1 MSDMQK
7 GPNLEDQEKLSI
19 LTKQQRA
26 AYFLRQ
32 QKMSY
37 AKIARELK
45 ISASAARQL
54 IYGAERRF
62 REYDRYIEAD
72 RRNTVP
78 VDFPVTRGELL
89 LMLSGLRF
97 LEEEVEKG
105 FHKVTSYDWKAR
117 LPHRYERIKS
127 LNKRIQIAVY
137 GEVIEAYAE
146 DYENEPSN

>member
-1 MSDMQK
+1 MSDIQK
-7 GPNLEDQEKLSI
+7 SPNLEDQEKLSI

-54 IYGAERRF
+54 IYSAERRF
-62 REYDRYIEAD
+62 REYARYTEAEQ
-72 RRNTVP
+72 RNTVP

-89 LMLSGLRF
+89 LILSGLRL
-97 LEEEVEKG
+97 LEEDVEKG

-117 LPHRYERIKS
+117 LPYKYERIKS

-137 GEVIEAYAE
+137 GEATQSYAE
-146 DYENEPSN
+146 NYEDEPSK